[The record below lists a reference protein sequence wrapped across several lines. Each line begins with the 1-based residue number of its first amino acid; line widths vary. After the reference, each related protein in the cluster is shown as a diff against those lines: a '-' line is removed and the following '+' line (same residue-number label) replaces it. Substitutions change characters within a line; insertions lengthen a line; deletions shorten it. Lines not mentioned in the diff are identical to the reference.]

1 MERPWRRNG
10 LEGLCDVCLAIQ
22 VPTCSPSSS
31 CHPFSLPLERRAS
44 TLHTLQLFSISRTDI
59 IKLAT
64 VNTYRSIKS
73 LLFDHGI
80 NQIYAGAVTSRSMLK
95 HNESIRPPT
104 TSITSRYRREADSWE
119 AYLGARASCAGEP
132 LSPCRPIAAGLTS
145 TRAHFSKLPP
155 PLDREHIV
163 APTMSCRPQL
173 SSIILSLLLIPPPPC
188 PAP

>member
-1 MERPWRRNG
+1 MQAELCNRAAIGDDRAGSGSASAPGWRDPG
-10 LEGLCDVCLAIQ
+10 GGMAHWLCDVRLAIQ

-44 TLHTLQLFSISRTDI
+44 TLHTLQLSSISRTDI

-80 NQIYAGAVTSRSMLK
+80 NQIYAGAVTSRSMLE

-104 TSITSRYRREADSWE
+104 TSITSRYRREADCWE
-119 AYLGARASCAGEP
+119 AYLGARA
-132 LSPCRPIAAGLTS
+132 
-145 TRAHFSKLPP
+145 
-155 PLDREHIV
+155 
-163 APTMSCRPQL
+163 
-173 SSIILSLLLIPPPPC
+173 
-188 PAP
+188 

>member
-1 MERPWRRNG
+1 MAHW
-10 LEGLCDVCLAIQ
+10 LCDVCLAIQ

-44 TLHTLQLFSISRTDI
+44 TLHTLHLFSISRTDI

-73 LLFDHGI
+73 VLFDHGI

-104 TSITSRYRREADSWE
+104 TSITSRYRRGRS
-119 AYLGARASCAGEP
+119 LGSMFGSTCVMCRRASFALPSNRGRIDEHASTLQQTP
-132 LSPCRPIAAGLTS
+132 TTTRPRAYRRVHHVLPASTLVYRPITVADT
-145 TRAHFSKLPP
+145 TTTLPCA
-155 PLDREHIV
+155 V
-163 APTMSCRPQL
+163 K
-173 SSIILSLLLIPPPPC
+173 
-188 PAP
+188 